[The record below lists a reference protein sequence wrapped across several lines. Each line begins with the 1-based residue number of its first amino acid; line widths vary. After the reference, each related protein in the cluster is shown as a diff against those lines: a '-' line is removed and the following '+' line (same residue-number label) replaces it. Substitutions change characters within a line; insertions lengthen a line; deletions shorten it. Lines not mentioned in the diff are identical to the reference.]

1 MSLTRGIF
9 PMKSALLI
17 CGLLAGLLI
26 PAPVF
31 GDTLS
36 VAAVR
41 DNTLYENAR
50 GELSNGSGERFFV
63 GMTDESL
70 RRRGLV
76 AFDVS
81 SIPPGSTI
89 NSATLRLYMS
99 RTAASAQTIT
109 VHRALASWGE
119 GASDAAG
126 QEGEGA
132 PSQPNDATWIHR
144 FYPNVFWAAPG
155 GDYSALS
162 SASRSVG
169 GNGSYE
175 WTSAGLRDDVQ
186 AWVNQP
192 ENNHGWLLKGAE
204 NVDKTAKR
212 FEGRRSSNA
221 SRRPSLI
228 VNYTPPAG
236 VGACELPSG
245 DCELLTPEECAAFG
259 GTFLGIG
266 TSCPPPTG
274 GCMLPD
280 NSCEELT
287 AEECAAL
294 GGDYLGDG
302 VPCPEPGVML
312 LPFVDPLPLP
322 GVAVPVGLVDGM
334 PRYQM
339 RVQQFQQK
347 LHRDLPPT
355 TVWGFEGSYPGPTI
369 EARTG
374 EPITVHWINDLR
386 DAAGEYLTSH
396 YLEVDTCLMGPD
408 TEGDAPRIVIHLHG
422 GHVSPE
428 NDGYPE
434 WTILPGESKI
444 YHYPNGQ
451 QAAPIWYHDHALG
464 ITRLNVY
471 MGMAGFYLIRDDV
484 EDALGLPAGEFD
496 VPLAIQDR
504 KFNVDGSL
512 SYPAK
517 WEDHF
522 FGDHILVNGKVWPYF
537 EVKQGK
543 YRFRLLNGS
552 GSRAYQLALSGG
564 ARFVQIGTDGGL
576 LEAPVELQEVI
587 LLPGER
593 ADVVVDFSS
602 YAAGTEIFLTNTA
615 PIHFPGS
622 PGDGVIPEVMKFIV
636 TSVPGHVAPLPQTL
650 RPVERLQESVAVEH
664 RDFLLDKED
673 DPCTGFR
680 WTING
685 LGWHDVTEYPILGTT
700 EVWSFINRSGMSHP
714 MHMHLIFFQVL
725 DRQPFTMNGETVT
738 PTGPR
743 VPPPPWEMG
752 WKDTVSVPP
761 FEIVRVI
768 ARFEGFLGNY
778 AYHCHILEHEDH
790 EMMRQFKVVPPPE
803 IESITYGPTGAAVT
817 FMPAPHRLHTLER
830 TDALDSGLWH
840 PLATGLSG
848 MGAITVAD
856 PDVADRDRRFYRV
869 RVEPATGEP
878 SPHMNP

>member
-1 MSLTRGIF
+1 
-9 PMKSALLI
+9 MKTTPFICALLV
-17 CGLLAGLLI
+17 GLLI
-26 PAPVF
+26 AAPAF
-31 GDTLS
+31 ADTIS
-36 VAAVR
+36 VTAVL
-41 DNTLYENAR
+41 DNTLYEDPD
-50 GELSNGSGERFFV
+50 GEISNGSGERFFV
-63 GMTDESL
+63 GTTDEPL

-81 SIPPGSTI
+81 AIPPGSTI
-89 NSATLRLYMS
+89 DSVILHLYMS
-99 RTAASAQTIT
+99 RTAADAQTVT
-109 VHRALASWGE
+109 MHRALASWGE
-119 GASDAAG
+119 GASSADG

-132 PSQPNDATWIHR
+132 ASQPNDATWIHR
-144 FYPNVFWAAPG
+144 FYPDVLWAASG
-155 GDYSALS
+155 GDYSALL
-162 SASRSVG
+162 SASQSVG

-175 WTSAGLRDDVQ
+175 WTSSGLRDDVQ
-186 AWVNQP
+186 AWVDQP
-192 ENNHGWLLKGAE
+192 ENNFGWLLKGGEDAG
-204 NVDKTAKR
+204 KTAKR
-212 FEGRRSSNA
+212 FEGRLA
-221 SRRPSLI
+221 SDAGRRPSLI

-236 VGACELPSG
+236 AGACELPSG
-245 DCELLTPEECAAFG
+245 DCELLTAEECAELG
-259 GTFLGIG
+259 GTFLGID

-274 GCMLPD
+274 GCTLPD

-294 GGDYLGDG
+294 GGTYLGDG
-302 VPCPEPGVML
+302 VLCPESGVML
-312 LPFVDPLPLP
+312 TPFVDPLPLP
-322 GVAVPVGLVDGM
+322 GVAVPVDVIDGV
-334 PRYQM
+334 PRYEM
-339 RVQQFQQK
+339 RAQQFQQQ
-347 LHRDLPPT
+347 LHRDLPAT

-386 DAAGEYLTSH
+386 NAEGEYLTSH

-434 WTILPGESKI
+434 WTFLPGESRL
-444 YHYPNGQ
+444 YEYPNAQ
-451 QAAPIWYHDHALG
+451 RAAPIWYHDHALG

-484 EDALGLPAGEFD
+484 EDALNLPAGEFD
-496 VPLAIQDR
+496 IPLAIQDR
-504 KFNVDGSL
+504 KFNIDGSL
-512 SYPAK
+512 SYPAT

-537 EVKQGK
+537 EVRQGK

-552 GSRAYQLALSGG
+552 GSRAYQLTLSEG
-564 ARFVQIGTDGGL
+564 AGFVQIGTDGGL
-576 LEAPVELQEVI
+576 LEAPVALDEVI

-593 ADVVVDFSS
+593 TDVVVDFSA
-602 YAAGTEIFLTNTA
+602 YAEGTEIFLTNSA

-622 PGDGVIPEVMKFIV
+622 PGDGVVPDVMKFIV
-636 TSVPGHVAPLPQTL
+636 TGEPGHVAAIPETL
-650 RPVERLQESVAVEH
+650 RPVERLQENVAVEH
-664 RDFLLDKED
+664 RDFLLEKGD

-680 WTING
+680 WMING
-685 LGWHDVTEYPILGTT
+685 LGWHDITEYPILGTT
-700 EVWSFINRSGMSHP
+700 EIWSFINASGVSHP

-725 DRQPFTMNGETVT
+725 DRQPFTMDGETVT

-743 VPPPPWEMG
+743 VSPPPWDMG
-752 WKDTVSVPP
+752 WKDTVSVAP

-790 EMMRQFKVVPPPE
+790 EMMRQFQVVPPPE
-803 IESITYGPTGAAVT
+803 IGPITHGPAGAAVT
-817 FMPAPHRLHTLER
+817 FMPTPYRLHTIEWTEALE
-830 TDALDSGLWH
+830 SGIWT

-848 MGAITVAD
+848 TEPITVLD
-856 PDVADRDRRFYRV
+856 PDATEHDRRFYRV
-869 RVEPATGEP
+869 RVEADTGES
-878 SPHMNP
+878 SPDMEH